1 MKTTLLTLLF
11 GLLLTAGFA
20 QQATKVDDALLLEYY
35 QAQRYQDAAD
45 YLKKTFPEPV
55 TDIKVLA
62 KLAYTTNMANKLPE
76 AQAYYERIYNIDTTN
91 EGALFSIG
99 NINLRRGNSLKAET
113 YFKRI
118 LLQDSTNFSVY
129 TKLADI
135 ASVKKD
141 TANRIIY
148 LQKAN
153 KLNFF
158 DVDVAVDLSTLYM
171 AQKKF
176 DLALTILN
184 KASESDPDNIFILIN
199 MATLTF
205 KEKKWQETVDAC
217 KKLIALDA
225 ADPQV
230 MYKLGVSYYSLKNY
244 ACGAEVLSGIGAND
258 QTEFSDYYTAQCYKG
273 LKDYKAAIV
282 WLNNSLTQ
290 AISANAAS
298 YYGEIADNNERMNQ
312 SKKAVAA
319 YQKGL
324 QFREDPAIYT
334 ALADLYA
341 TKLNDKAT
349 ATKYYKMAAASYQK
363 MLLPANDTGNPMN
376 IYMLANIFD
385 AQLKDT
391 ASAIKYYKKF
401 LEAKPAKSQ
410 QNFINYTQSR
420 IDQLQNKTTAASN
433 GQHTSQ

>member
-1 MKTTLLTLLF
+1 MKTTLLTLVFALLF
-11 GLLLTAGFA
+11 SVTFA
-20 QQATKVDDALLLEYY
+20 QQATRADDALLLEYY

-55 TDIKVLA
+55 TDIKILA

-99 NINLRRGNSLKAET
+99 NINLRRGNMPKAEV

-118 LLQDSTNFSVY
+118 LLQDTTNFSVY
-129 TKLADI
+129 TKLAAI
-135 ASVKKD
+135 ASNKKD
-141 TANRIIY
+141 TTATLSY

-176 DLALTILN
+176 DLALAVLN
-184 KASESDPDNIFILIN
+184 KASESDPDNIYILIN

-217 KKLIALDA
+217 KKLISLDA
-225 ADPQV
+225 ADGQV
-230 MYKLGVSYYSLKNY
+230 MYKLGVSYYNLKNY
-244 ACGAEVLSGIGAND
+244 ACGAEVLAGMDDRD
-258 QTEFSDYYTAQCYKG
+258 QTEFSDYYASQCYKG
-273 LKDYKAAIV
+273 LKDYKSSIV
-282 WLNNSLTQ
+282 WLN
-290 AISANAAS
+290 SALKQGITGNASA
-298 YYGEIADNNERMNQ
+298 YYGEIADNNEKMDQ
-312 SKKAVAA
+312 SKKAVLA

-341 TKLNDKAT
+341 TKLNDKVT
-349 ATKYYKMAAASYQK
+349 AAKYYKMAVASYQK
-363 MLLPANDTGNPMN
+363 MIPDNGNPMN

-401 LEAKPAKSQ
+401 LDAKPSKSQ

-420 IDQLQNKTTAASN
+420 IGQLQNKTTAASS